1 MNFSG
6 FKLISQK
13 KNLILLFI
21 AWIFFSMSFCVAQK
35 LPTFQTITTQSGL
48 SNNIVYDIHQDKLGY
63 IWMATDHGLNRY
75 DGYEFEIFY
84 HNEKDSTS
92 ISSNTVRSIEEDDNG
107 NLWIGTSNGLNLFHR
122 NSKSFSYFTSLP
134 VRQVNRLDLHY
145 MKIDN
150 HGRLWFN
157 DLGTFGWFDTNTHI
171 FKFINTNYKVH
182 SLTVS
187 PEGNAWIITY
197 EGSLNEYKLE
207 TQQINNLGKD
217 SRWTNEQIHYGKYSN
232 QFWIKHE
239 FLDKE
244 VTAEAKRLP
253 ELPDNISPRVLMEED
268 STTLWIGTD
277 AGLYIYDL
285 DKNSINPVDFGNKS
299 STLSQSIRSIYQD
312 REGGIWVGTL
322 NGIFYFDKYQK
333 QFTNHKIAPNTG
345 DVIMGMGTYKN
356 TVLVNRLG
364 EGLYSYDTSKNSFKK
379 LSFNPKKEINYIWD
393 IQEVP
398 SSEYP
403 LWMATND
410 ELILYQPTSGAW
422 KKITLPS
429 QENIMNVSFSIQ
441 PYKNGMTWVAS
452 SKRIHLLREKDG
464 HIIKTIPLEKK
475 VVISNIQDLYLSKDM
490 LFIAT
495 EGEGI
500 FIYDI
505 KKDQV
510 KSLDELIPETK
521 EIKTASIW
529 DLYHAKNKLWMGT
542 NQGLYCLNLT
552 DNSFEKTD
560 LGTSLSNQI
569 IFSVISDVEGKLWM
583 GTESGLISYNP
594 QLKESTFYGTQDGIE
609 NTEFNRKS
617 VLKVGEDLWFGGVQ
631 NITAFNPQKIRQ
643 NPKIPPVYL
652 TKVNV
657 ITADSTFTPNIS
669 KNNHITLPWYHNT
682 LEFSYVALNY
692 TNSSQNQYKY
702 RLTDYDPDWIYD
714 KEIRQARY
722 VQLPP
727 GTYDF
732 IVSGANNDSL
742 WNPEPIKLSVK
753 ITPPF
758 WKTIW
763 FQGLVVLI
771 IALILWSI
779 YRYRVKK
786 LIEIERIKLRIAG
799 DLHDEIGSG
808 LSGIA
813 LTGDVLLKQ
822 LDQGKTK
829 PELVSRITK
838 NARTLASLLDAIVWL
853 IDPHKETIEDL
864 IAKSRAVAKEL
875 LPETTINIDQ
885 KIDSENLKRN
895 LSAEQKRNLFLF
907 IKESIHNVA
916 KHAYANK
923 VEISFIV
930 ESGTF
935 NFKIKDNGKG
945 FDQSQNSQGHGL
957 SSMQKRAKSLN
968 ATYHLETIAEKG
980 SEVNLYLKLP

>member
-1 MNFSG
+1 MNILGLKLILCKRNTILFLSACIFFFTNYSNAQKSIG
-6 FKLISQK
+6 FK
-13 KNLILLFI
+13 
-21 AWIFFSMSFCVAQK
+21 
-35 LPTFQTITTQSGL
+35 TITTQSGL
-48 SNNIVYDIHQDKLGY
+48 SNNIVYDIHQDQQGY

-84 HNEKDSTS
+84 HDEKDSTS
-92 ISSNTVRSIEEDDNG
+92 ISSNVVRSIEEDDDG
-107 NLWIGTSNGLNLFHR
+107 NLWIGTSGGLNLFHR
-122 NSKSFSYFTSLP
+122 NSKSFSRFISLP
-134 VRQVNRLDLHY
+134 DQNVNRLDLHY
-145 MKIDN
+145 MKLDN
-150 HGRLWFN
+150 HGKLWFN
-157 DLGTFGWFDTNTHI
+157 NLSTFGWFDTNTHI
-171 FKFINTNYKVH
+171 FKFIDPSRKVH
-182 SLTVS
+182 SLAVS
-187 PEGNAWIITY
+187 PAGNVWTITY
-197 EGSLNEYKLE
+197 NGNLNEYTLG
-207 TQQINNLGKD
+207 TQQIINLGKD
-217 SRWTNEQIHYGKYSN
+217 SRWTNEQVYYGKYSN

-244 VTAEAKRLP
+244 VTAEAMRLP
-253 ELPDNISPRVLMEED
+253 ELPNKVSPRVLMEED
-268 STTLWIGTD
+268 NTTLWIGTD
-277 AGLYIYDL
+277 AGLYTYDIN
-285 DKNSINPVDFGNKS
+285 KKSISLIDFGDKS

-322 NGIFYFDKYQK
+322 NGVFYFDKYQK
-333 QFTNHKIAPNTG
+333 QFINHKIVPNAG

-356 TVLVNRLG
+356 SVLVNRLG
-364 EGLYSYDTSKNSFKK
+364 EGLYSYDIRENAFKE
-379 LSFNPKKEINYIWD
+379 LNFNPKKEVNYIWD
-393 IQEVP
+393 IEEVP

-403 LWMATND
+403 VWMATND
-410 ELILYQPTSGAW
+410 ELILYRPTSGLW

-429 QENIMNVSFSIQ
+429 PENIINISFSIL
-441 PYKNGMTWVAS
+441 PYKDGMIWVAS

-464 HIIKTIPLEKK
+464 HIIKTIPLDNK
-475 VVISNIQDLYLSKDM
+475 VIISNIQDLCLLKDM
-490 LFIAT
+490 LFVGT

-500 FIYDI
+500 YIYDI
-505 KKDQV
+505 EKDQI
-510 KSLDELIPETK
+510 KSLDELIPETE

-552 DNSFEKTD
+552 DKSFEKID
-560 LGTSLSNQI
+560 LGTSNTERI
-569 IFSVISDVEGKLWM
+569 IFSIIADDTGRLWM
-583 GTESGLISYNP
+583 GTESGLMSYNP
-594 QLKESTFYGTQDGIE
+594 QVKESTFYGTQDGIQ

-617 VLKVGEDLWFGGVQ
+617 VLKVGDQLWFGGIQ
-631 NITAFNPQKIRQ
+631 SITAFNPQQIQQ
-643 NPKIPPVYL
+643 NSKVPPVYL
-652 TKVNV
+652 TKINV
-657 ITADSTFTPNIS
+657 ITADSSFTVNANQ
-669 KNNHITLPWYHNT
+669 KNQITLPWYHNT

-702 RLTDYDPDWIYD
+702 RLSDYDPDWIYD
-714 KEIRQARY
+714 TEIRQARY

-727 GTYDF
+727 GAYDF
-732 IVSGANNDSL
+732 SVSGANNDGV
-742 WNPEPIKLSVK
+742 WNPNPAKLSIK

-853 IDPHKETIEDL
+853 IDPHKETFEDL
-864 IAKSRAVAKEL
+864 VAKSKAVAKEL
-875 LPETTINIDQ
+875 LPETTIDIHQ
-885 KIDSENLKRN
+885 KIAPEDLKRS

-916 KHAYANK
+916 KHAHANK

-930 ESGTF
+930 KSGTF
-935 NFKIKDNGKG
+935 NFRIKDNGNG
-945 FDQSQNSQGHGL
+945 FNQHDNNQGHGL
-957 SSMQKRAKSLN
+957 FSMRKRAKSLN
-968 ATYHLETIAEKG
+968 AVYNLETKIGEG
-980 SEVNLYLKLP
+980 SVINLNLKLP